1 MAMTPRAW
9 LVIAL
14 LPFAGAAIAAEDAA
28 QTLEALDSDGD
39 GRISATE
46 YTASPGKTRREFT
59 RIDRDGDGYLS
70 MAEIGAYRKTMKESE
85 EAEEEEG

>member
-1 MAMTPRAW
+1 MTPRAW
-9 LVIAL
+9 LVIPL
-14 LPFAGAAIAAEDAA
+14 LTFAGTAIAAEEAA

-46 YTASPGKTRREFT
+46 YTASPGKTRSEFT
-59 RIDRDGDGYLS
+59 RIDRDGDGYLTA
-70 MAEIGAYRKTMKESE
+70 AEIDAHRKTMKESE